1 MSRIYLSRRGLF
13 RRPRMD
19 NAELRDMITELQ
31 LTNSLIEDELNACR
45 EFLECKDRQLAEKDR
60 QIRKLELKIEHLR
73 LDLAVADK
81 SLNIVTEKKIDDIS
95 KG

>member
-1 MSRIYLSRRGLF
+1 MSRIYLPRRGLF

-31 LTNSLIEDELNACR
+31 LTNSLIEDELNACK
-45 EFLECKDRQLAEKDR
+45 EFIGSKDRQLAEKDR

-73 LDLAVADK
+73 LELAIANT
-81 SLNIVTEKKIDDIS
+81 SLDIVTENKDES
-95 KG
+95 KS